1 MPQLTDWACTSVP
14 ANAWCRRGIQNTSA
28 AGLSVERPCNSTK
41 CDRSMD
47 PGEGRTKNTRGGAS
61 SEGCPD
67 NQPHVACRG
76 ALDDPGWR
84 AHTGLPPAR
93 RQKDRWASQPTEM
106 DSCARRRQTG
116 LLESSI
122 TSCAVCKFPA
132 PRCIGPIIWGWGKGR
147 SLREGVSA
155 GLNLLHSSSAQDKP
169 QSQGIN

>member
-14 ANAWCRRGIQNTSA
+14 VNAWCRRGRYSKHICC
-28 AGLSVERPCNSTK
+28 RPVSGVALHSSK
-41 CDRSMD
+41 CDRSVD
-47 PGEGRTKNTRGGAS
+47 PGEGRIKNTRGGAS

-67 NQPHVACRG
+67 NRLHVACRR

-84 AHTGLPPAR
+84 AHAGLPPAR
-93 RQKDRWASQPTEM
+93 RQKDRWALQPTEM

-132 PRCIGPIIWGWGKGR
+132 PRCIGPIIWGWSKGR
-147 SLREGVSA
+147 SLSEGVSA
-155 GLNLLHSSSAQDKP
+155 RLDFLHSSSAQD
-169 QSQGIN
+169 SLE